1 MDMSTN
7 KAGKLQQIAN
17 MLGRADDFVQGG
29 VRDHILRLPNN
40 GKDKLPEDAKFRA
53 LRHHLGTSVHADR
66 NPEAT
71 TFYRVGNERGD
82 QIGAGM
88 ARALQAGGIVGVTA
102 AGAALFNT
110 GDDLRETTKSGDSGD
125 VTSEDVTIAQE
136 VRSALIEGRLSG
148 QELSAMAAAGEFT
161 RPQLAL
167 ITEAV
172 VLN

>member
-1 MDMSTN
+1 MSTN

-17 MLGRADDFVQGG
+17 MLGRADDVVQGG

-40 GKDKLPEDAKFRA
+40 GERLPADARMGAVRDYLGKGVHQHRSADADTYYRRGEAPSNRGAVIASRA
-53 LRHHLGTSVHADR
+53 GQLAG
-66 NPEAT
+66 
-71 TFYRVGNERGD
+71 
-82 QIGAGM
+82 IG
-88 ARALQAGGIVGVTA
+88 GVTA

-110 GDDLRETTKSGDSGD
+110 GEDLRDTTSGN
-125 VTSEDVTIAQE
+125 VTSEDVTIAKE